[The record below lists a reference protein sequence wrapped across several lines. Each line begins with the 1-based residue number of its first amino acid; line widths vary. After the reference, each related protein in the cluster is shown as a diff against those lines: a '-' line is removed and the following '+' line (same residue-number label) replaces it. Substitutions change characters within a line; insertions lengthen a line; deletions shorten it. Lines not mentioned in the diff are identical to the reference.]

1 MQAAA
6 PWERG
11 GAELPVRGDRS
22 VDELEL
28 GGRAAAPEDDRV
40 RADAQDSPEVAV
52 AVDEVITGSDLRHNL
67 IFE

>member
-1 MQAAA
+1 VKAAA

-11 GAELPVRGDRS
+11 GAELPVRGDRA
-22 VDELEL
+22 VDEREL
-28 GGRAAAPEDDRV
+28 AGNAPAPEDDRV
-40 RADAQDSPEVAV
+40 RACAQDAPEVAV